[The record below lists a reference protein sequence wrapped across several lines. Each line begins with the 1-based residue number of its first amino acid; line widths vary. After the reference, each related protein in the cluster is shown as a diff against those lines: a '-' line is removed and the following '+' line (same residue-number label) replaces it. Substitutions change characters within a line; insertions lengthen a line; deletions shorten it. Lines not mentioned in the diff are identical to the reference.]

1 MSTVLCAAATA
12 TPEPAS
18 SSTVAAAAP
27 SSTRRRPRRGS
38 AATAWS
44 ASPSASSPA
53 VSSSAVAGSSAA
65 AGAASASAGAAALSV
80 VAASA
85 SGRPVTSCASCAGS
99 AASSVVGTSGR
110 RKRSKND
117 TGGGFLCGELGC
129 SLRSATSM
137 QPHRRTFDCNQI
149 VIYQV
154 NRIGRR
160 CDDRHSR
167 ATRQTKA
174 TYTVGNDFLQRR
186 QCPGQ
191 CAGPPRTGTPH
202 RRDQYQPTDWE
213 WPQAPHGVPYRPE
226 MEFRPQVI
234 WVAGLV
240 RQSEPAEA
248 IFDPGSD
255 CGMP

>member
-44 ASPSASSPA
+44 ASPSASPSASSPA
-53 VSSSAVAGSSAA
+53 VSSSAVASSSAA
-65 AGAASASAGAAALSV
+65 AGAASASTGAASASAGAAAISV

-85 SGRPVTSCASCAGS
+85 SGWSVTSCASCTGS
-99 AASSVVGTSGR
+99 ADSSVVGTSER

-174 TYTVGNDFLQRR
+174 TYAVGNEL
-186 QCPGQ
+186 
-191 CAGPPRTGTPH
+191 
-202 RRDQYQPTDWE
+202 
-213 WPQAPHGVPYRPE
+213 
-226 MEFRPQVI
+226 
-234 WVAGLV
+234 L
-240 RQSEPAEA
+240 
-248 IFDPGSD
+248 
-255 CGMP
+255 